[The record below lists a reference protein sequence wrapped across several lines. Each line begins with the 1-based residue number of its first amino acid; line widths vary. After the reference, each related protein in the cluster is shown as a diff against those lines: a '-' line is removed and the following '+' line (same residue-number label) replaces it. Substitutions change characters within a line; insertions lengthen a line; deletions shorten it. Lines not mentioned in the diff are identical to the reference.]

1 MEREFAV
8 PFSAVRRDRRGME
21 AQILDVDVLAYERGG
36 AAARQAVVSGLL
48 RSLRTGF
55 VYSSHDLPA
64 DLLDTAY
71 GLLAEFFHAP
81 LEVKQRFHRPEAH
94 GQTGY
99 TGVLVETA
107 AGEASADWKEMLNW
121 SSPLPADH
129 PLRRR
134 YPLAYP
140 QGVLPEEVVPGIT
153 AVLRRFHD
161 AMVDFQRRF
170 LRLIAVALGAHEAF
184 FEEMVLE
191 GPTLTRA
198 LRYPPMAQAPS
209 GGHGWAA
216 PHADINLIT
225 VLPRATGPGLEV
237 WVGDQWQSVVPTE
250 DRLVINTG
258 LMLERLS
265 NGRLPSGWHRV
276 SAPPGR
282 QEERISV
289 VQFCHPRPSTI
300 LSPLACCC
308 QDPTPQRFAAISAAD
323 ALEDVLYRIQLLTPS
338 RSAPT

>member
-1 MEREFAV
+1 M
-8 PFSAVRRDRRGME
+8 DGG
-21 AQILDVDVLAYERGG
+21 ILDVDLLAYERGG
-36 AAARQAVVSGLL
+36 AATRQAVLSGL
-48 RSLRTGF
+48 RQSLRTGF
-55 VYSSHDLPA
+55 VYSSHDLSS

-81 LEVKQRFHRPEAH
+81 LALKQRFHRPEAH

-99 TGVLVETA
+99 TGLLVETA
-107 AGEASADWKEMLNW
+107 AGEDRADWKEMLNW
-121 SSPLPADH
+121 SAPLPAHH
-129 PLRRR
+129 PLRRK

-161 AMVDFQRRF
+161 AMAEFQRRF
-170 LRLIAVALGAHEAF
+170 LRLIAVGLGADESL

-191 GPTLTRA
+191 APTLTRA
-198 LRYPPMAQAPS
+198 LRYPPMAESPP
-209 GGHGWAA
+209 GGHVWAA
-216 PHADINLIT
+216 AHADINLIT

-237 WVGDQWQSVVPTE
+237 CVDGQWQSVVPTE
-250 DRLVINTG
+250 DRLIINTG

-265 NGRLPSGWHRV
+265 NGHFPSGWHRV
-276 SAPPGR
+276 IAPPGL

-300 LSPLACCC
+300 LAPLACCC
-308 QDPTPQRFAAISAAD
+308 QHPTPQRFAAFSAAD
-323 ALEDVLYRIQLLTPS
+323 ALEDVLYRIQLLQPS
-338 RSAPT
+338 HAGLM

>member
-1 MEREFAV
+1 MASAAAV
-8 PFSAVRRDRRGME
+8 PFSAEMAADEGME
-21 AQILDVDVLAYERGG
+21 AQILEVDVLAYERGG
-36 AAARQAVVSGLL
+36 AATRQAVLSGLL
-48 RSLRTGF
+48 QSLRTGF
-55 VYSSHDLPA
+55 AYSSHDLPV

-71 GLLAEFFHAP
+71 GMLAEFFHAP
-81 LEVKQRFHRPEAH
+81 AAVKQRFHRPDAH

-107 AGEASADWKEMLNW
+107 AGEDRADWKEMLNW
-121 SSPLPADH
+121 SAPLPPDH

-134 YPLAYP
+134 HPLAYP
-140 QGVLPEEVVPGIT
+140 EGVLPEEVVPGIT

-161 AMVDFQRRF
+161 TMADFQRRF
-170 LRLIAVALGAHEAF
+170 LRLIAVALGAHEDV
-184 FEEMVLE
+184 FEEMVRE

-198 LRYPPMAQAPS
+198 LRYPPMAEAPP

-216 PHADINLIT
+216 AHADINLIT

-237 WVGDQWQSVVPTE
+237 WVGGQWQPVVPTE
-250 DRLVINTG
+250 DRLIINTG

-276 SAPPGR
+276 IAPAGR

-300 LSPLACCC
+300 LSPLVCCC

-323 ALEDVLYRIQLLTPS
+323 ALEDVLYRIQLLTP
-338 RSAPT
+338 AATVPT